1 MWYENRHTREQMTHW
16 DMSNKE
22 NSNLVAFFNM
32 SQCAIFEPRDCSA
45 AKGPFTGICTYGS
58 SKTLNEASIIVI

>member
-45 AKGPFTGICTYGS
+45 AKGPFTGICTYCS
-58 SKTLNEASIIVI
+58 SKTLNEASIIEI